1 MIVKLQ
7 QGGGL
12 PPYQYYRPVTVTT
25 PSGTVAQPERATRA
39 SGASNKSNDLT
50 DKDILKSLDK
60 IDGLPSDMTVLQS
73 GLISALNS
81 DSGFSLFGSSDSL
94 FGSTSQIASQY
105 ANTLLGIKIANFS
118 KKKYDEIKK
127 TLDQNGGLN
136 EIAVTDSGGVLVSDS
151 EGKVSQ
157 ISIDKYLQNKSRYK
171 ALTNSN
177 ILYIFTKAWFHHA
190 FSYFCVSIY
199 STNYNQR
206 KWFSDNNPCLYGK
219 KSLFLHNDFPKH

>member
-81 DSGFSLFGSSDSL
+81 DSGFSLSIGRLVVGIRGVALGVFRSDLWSTTLFNGWSL
-94 FGSTSQIASQY
+94 
-105 ANTLLGIKIANFS
+105 
-118 KKKYDEIKK
+118 
-127 TLDQNGGLN
+127 
-136 EIAVTDSGGVLVSDS
+136 
-151 EGKVSQ
+151 
-157 ISIDKYLQNKSRYK
+157 
-171 ALTNSN
+171 
-177 ILYIFTKAWFHHA
+177 
-190 FSYFCVSIY
+190 
-199 STNYNQR
+199 
-206 KWFSDNNPCLYGK
+206 
-219 KSLFLHNDFPKH
+219 